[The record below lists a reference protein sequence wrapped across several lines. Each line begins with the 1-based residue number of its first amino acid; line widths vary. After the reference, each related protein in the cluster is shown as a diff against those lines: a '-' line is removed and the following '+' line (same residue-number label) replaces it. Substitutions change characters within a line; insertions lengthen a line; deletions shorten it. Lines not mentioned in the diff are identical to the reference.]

1 MRVFETNESYAE
13 KVIFVD
19 DKNTF
24 VSFDISQ
31 SCCESFGYFLTR
43 TKPVPD
49 VETAE
54 ADKIEGVDF
63 PGYNFDTS
71 FNEGE
76 LYPDHDG
83 GGSATFRLTNEA
95 AEEMFLTLYYHQNG
109 YYGHG
114 WDMRN
119 GGEAGAMI
127 ATGEL

>member
-13 KVIFVD
+13 KVNFVD
-19 DKNTF
+19 DNNVF
-24 VSFDISQ
+24 VGFDMAQ

-43 TKPVPD
+43 SKPVPD

-54 ADKIEGVDF
+54 ADKIEGTEF
-63 PGYNFDTS
+63 PGYNFDTT

-83 GGSATFRLTNEA
+83 GGSVTFRLTNEA
-95 AEEMFLTLYYHQNG
+95 GEEMFLTIYNHHNG

-114 WDMRN
+114 WDMRAD
-119 GGEAGAMI
+119 GETGPAI
-127 ATGEL
+127 ATGGL